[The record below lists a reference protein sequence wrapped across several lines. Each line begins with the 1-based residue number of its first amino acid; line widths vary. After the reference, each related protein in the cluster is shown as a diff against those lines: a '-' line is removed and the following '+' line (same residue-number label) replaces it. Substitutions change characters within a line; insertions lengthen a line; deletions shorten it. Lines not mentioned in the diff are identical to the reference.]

1 MSDPHAEAIAAYNG
15 CSTDEAA
22 AYLDRV
28 SAESDYAGIE
38 RQLGRRVR
46 ARLVELTKDPS
57 AAIDLMEVAA
67 GCLRARMPLPDE
79 LADWLATALSQASK
93 AAPDKRGA
101 TLVSKL
107 SIKGEAGA
115 PTKGGKLVVASLVYE
130 HDTRSPDERQ
140 GQFAALVAEVASK
153 IGGSETTAKRRI
165 REAREAIEAN
175 GPPPQWREVLS
186 KE

>member
-1 MSDPHAEAIAAYNG
+1 MTDPRADAIAARNG

-28 SAESDYAGIE
+28 RAESDYASLE
-38 RQLGRRVR
+38 RQLGRRVK
-46 ARLVELTKDPS
+46 ARLVELAEDPV
-57 AAIDLMEVAA
+57 AAIDLMEIAA
-67 GCLRARMPLPDE
+67 GCLRARMPMPDE

-93 AAPDKRGA
+93 APPDKRAA

-107 SIKGEAGA
+107 SLKGEAGA
-115 PTKGGKLVVASLVYE
+115 PSKGGKLVVASLVYE
-130 HDTRSPDERQ
+130 YDTRSPDERQ
-140 GQFAALVAEVASK
+140 GQYAALVAEVASK

-175 GPPPQWREVLS
+175 GPPPQWREVWS
-186 KE
+186 RK